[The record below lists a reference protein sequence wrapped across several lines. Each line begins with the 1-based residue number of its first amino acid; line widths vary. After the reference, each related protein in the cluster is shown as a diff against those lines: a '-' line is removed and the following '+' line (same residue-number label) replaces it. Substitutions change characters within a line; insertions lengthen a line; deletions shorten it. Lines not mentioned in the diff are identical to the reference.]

1 MTAGP
6 GPGRGGIAP
15 VRHARHL
22 GGGAAVLR
30 CSLRGLA
37 LCPVTRTGDANP
49 AICHPATC
57 HPAIRRMSSEHDVT
71 ALLELASNG
80 DRSALD
86 RVFPLVYEELRGA
99 AHRQLR
105 REPRG
110 HTLSTVG
117 LVHEAYFRLV
127 DQTRVQ
133 FRGRAH
139 FLAVAATAMRRILVD
154 YARGRAAEMRGGGR
168 LQQVDITIDAL
179 LAEER
184 ADVLV
189 DLDEALDRLSALDAR
204 QARVIE
210 CRFFGGLTEDE
221 TAEALDIA
229 VRTVRR
235 DWVKARAWLYQEL
248 FPGVA

>member
-1 MTAGP
+1 M
-6 GPGRGGIAP
+6 
-15 VRHARHL
+15 
-22 GGGAAVLR
+22 
-30 CSLRGLA
+30 
-37 LCPVTRTGDANP
+37 D
-49 AICHPATC
+49 
-57 HPAIRRMSSEHDVT
+57 SEHDVT
-71 ALLELASNG
+71 ALLELAGNG

-86 RVFPLVYEELRGA
+86 RVFPLVYEELRRA
-99 AHRQLR
+99 AQRQLR
-105 REPRG
+105 REDRG
-110 HTLSTVG
+110 HTLNSAA

-139 FLAVAATAMRRILVD
+139 FLAVAATAMRRILID
-154 YARGRAAEMRGGGR
+154 YARQRSTERRGGSQ
-168 LQQVDITIDAL
+168 LQQIDLTADAL
-179 LAEER
+179 LAEDR

-189 DLDEALDRLSALDAR
+189 DLDEALERLATLDPR

-221 TAEALDIA
+221 TAEVLDVA

-248 FPGVA
+248 FPTVA